1 MNLGKESE
9 TVEFKKSTS
18 ELKEGVIS
26 LASMLNKSGRGTLYF
41 GVINDGEVVGQ
52 QIGKD
57 TERTISDAIHNFIE
71 PCIIPAI
78 ETKTTPEGLEYI
90 EVKVEGMDSP
100 YSAYGLYYARS
111 ADQDKKAT
119 REALK
124 KMFVGSGFDFIR
136 ESAAARQ
143 DLHFTQLISL
153 LVSKGYH
160 VSNEKIFAKNERLL
174 TDDGRYNQMAELLSD
189 ESDVSIKVAR
199 FPGKDKASMSQ
210 RTDFGNKCMVL
221 AMQQA
226 IDYVQSINETNVDM
240 SGFQRKDTSLFDF
253 NAFREAWVNACLH
266 NSWHDMTPPAI
277 YIFSDRLEVVSY
289 GGLPFGLSEE
299 AFYQGD
305 SHPVNKA
312 LQTIFTQLDYAE
324 QTGHG
329 IPIIVSTYGKK
340 AFTISENFLIVT
352 IPYAFTPEWVSSSCI
367 SEEAIL
373 SLTDTQKRILDC
385 MKKNPKAKTE
395 EISKEIGV
403 SLSTVKKSTAKLI
416 ESGLVIRKGS
426 RRNGYWS
433 TGEGKKEW

>member
-1 MNLGKESE
+1 MNLGKETE
-9 TVEFKKSTS
+9 TIEFKKSTS

-41 GVINDGEVVGQ
+41 GVNNEGKVIGQ

-57 TERTISDAIHNFIE
+57 TERTISDAVSNFIE
-71 PCIIPAI
+71 PSIIPTI

-90 EVKVEGMDSP
+90 EVKVEGIDSP
-100 YSAYGLYYARS
+100 YSAYGHYYARS

-119 REALK
+119 REILK

-136 ESAAARQ
+136 ESPSSRQ

-160 VSNEKIFAKNERLL
+160 ISNEKIFAKNEKLL

-210 RTDFGNKCMVL
+210 RTDFGNKCMIL

-226 IDYVQSINETNVDM
+226 MDYVESIDETNVDLT
-240 SGFQRKDTSLFDF
+240 GPQRKETPLFDF
-253 NAFREAWVNACLH
+253 RAFREAWINACLH
-266 NSWHDMTPPAI
+266 NSWNDLTPPAI
-277 YIFSDRLEVVSY
+277 YIFSNRLEIVSY

-299 AFYQGD
+299 AFYQGE
-305 SHPVNKA
+305 SRPVNKA

-329 IPIIVSTYGKK
+329 VPIIVDIYGKE
-340 AFTISENFLIVT
+340 AFTISESFIIVS
-352 IPYAFTPEWVSSSCI
+352 IPYSFEPEWTSGNRAK
-367 SEEAIL
+367 EEVL
-373 SLTDTQKRILDC
+373 HSLKSTEKKVFESI
-385 MKKNPKAKTE
+385 KKNPKATAE
-395 EISKEIGV
+395 EIATQIGM
-403 SLSTVKKSTAKLI
+403 SLSTIKKTTAKL
-416 ESGLVIRKGS
+416 SDLGLISRQGS
-426 RRNGYWS
+426 RRDGYW
-433 TGEGKKEW
+433 KI

>member
-1 MNLGKESE
+1 MNLGKETE

-41 GVINDGEVVGQ
+41 GVNNEGKVIGQ

-57 TERTISDAIHNFIE
+57 TERTISGAVSNFIE
-71 PCIIPAI
+71 PSIIPTI

-90 EVKVEGMDSP
+90 EVKVEGIDSP
-100 YSAYGLYYARS
+100 YSAYGHYYARS

-119 REALK
+119 REILK

-136 ESAAARQ
+136 ESPSSRQ

-160 VSNEKIFAKNERLL
+160 ISNEKIFAKNERLL

-210 RTDFGNKCMVL
+210 RTDFGNKCMIL

-226 IDYVQSINETNVDM
+226 MDYVESINETNVDLA
-240 SGFQRKDTSLFDF
+240 GPQRKETPLFDF
-253 NAFREAWVNACLH
+253 RAFREAWINACLH
-266 NSWHDMTPPAI
+266 NSWNDLTPPAI
-277 YIFSDRLEVVSY
+277 YIFSNRLEIVSY

-299 AFYQGD
+299 AFYQGE
-305 SHPVNKA
+305 SRPVNKA

-329 IPIIVSTYGKK
+329 VPIIVDIYGKE
-340 AFTISENFLIVT
+340 AFTISESFIVVS
-352 IPYAFTPEWVSSSCI
+352 IPYSFEPEWTSGNRAK
-367 SEEAIL
+367 EEVPL
-373 SLTDTQKRILDC
+373 SLKSTE
-385 MKKNPKAKTE
+385 KKVFESIKNNPKATAE
-395 EISKEIGV
+395 EIATQIGM
-403 SLSTVKKSTAKLI
+403 SQSTIKKTTAKL
-416 ESGLVIRKGS
+416 SDLGLISRQGS
-426 RRNGYWS
+426 RRDGYW
-433 TGEGKKEW
+433 KI

>member
-1 MNLGKESE
+1 MNLGNE
-9 TVEFKKSTS
+9 TETIEFKKSTS

-41 GVINDGEVVGQ
+41 GVNNEGKVIGQ

-57 TERTISDAIHNFIE
+57 TERTISDAVSNFIE
-71 PCIIPAI
+71 PSIIPTI

-90 EVKVEGMDSP
+90 EVKVEGIDSP
-100 YSAYGLYYARS
+100 YSAYGHYYARS

-119 REALK
+119 REILK

-136 ESAAARQ
+136 ESPSSRQ

-160 VSNEKIFAKNERLL
+160 ISNEKIFAKNEKLL

-210 RTDFGNKCMVL
+210 RTDFGNKCMIL

-226 IDYVQSINETNVDM
+226 MDYVESIDETNVDLT
-240 SGFQRKDTSLFDF
+240 GPQRKETPLFDF
-253 NAFREAWVNACLH
+253 RAFREAWINACLH
-266 NSWHDMTPPAI
+266 NSWNDLTPPAI
-277 YIFSDRLEVVSY
+277 YIFSDRLEIVSY

-299 AFYQGD
+299 AFYQGE
-305 SHPVNKA
+305 SRPVNKA

-329 IPIIVSTYGKK
+329 VPIIVDIYGKE
-340 AFTISENFLIVT
+340 AFTISESFIIVS
-352 IPYAFTPEWVSSSCI
+352 IPYSFEPEWTSGNRAK
-367 SEEAIL
+367 EEVPL
-373 SLTDTQKRILDC
+373 SLKNTEKKVFESI
-385 MKKNPKAKTE
+385 KKNPKATAE
-395 EISKEIGV
+395 EIATQIGM
-403 SLSTVKKSTAKLI
+403 SLSTIKKTTAKL
-416 ESGLVIRKGS
+416 SDLGLISRQGS
-426 RRNGYWS
+426 RRDGYW
-433 TGEGKKEW
+433 KI

>member
-41 GVINDGEVVGQ
+41 GVMNDGEVIGQ
-52 QIGKD
+52 QMGKD

-71 PCIIPAI
+71 PSIIPTI

-160 VSNEKIFAKNERLL
+160 ISNEKTFAKNEKLL

-199 FPGKDKASMSQ
+199 FPGKDKSSISQ
-210 RTDFGNKCMVL
+210 RTEFGNKCMIL

-226 IDYVQSINETNVDM
+226 MDYVQSIDETNVDI
-240 SGFQRKDTSLFDF
+240 SGPQRNDIPLFDF
-253 NAFREAWVNACLH
+253 SAFREAWVNACLH
-266 NSWHDMTPPAI
+266 NSWHDLTPPAI

-329 IPIIVSTYGKK
+329 VPIIVSAYGRK
-340 AFTISENFLIVT
+340 AFTISDNFLTVT
-352 IPYAFTPEWVSSSCI
+352 IPYAFTPEWASGSSI
-367 SEEAIL
+367 SEEAML
-373 SLTDTQKRILDC
+373 ALTDTQKKILDC
-385 MKKNPKAKTE
+385 IKRNPKANAE
-395 EISKEIGV
+395 EISKEIGM
-403 SLSTVKKSTAKLI
+403 SLSTVKKSTAKLTEFGFI
-416 ESGLVIRKGS
+416 TRKGS

-433 TGEGKKEW
+433 IEGGK

>member
-1 MNLGKESE
+1 MNLGKENE

-41 GVINDGEVVGQ
+41 GITNDGKVAGQ

-71 PCIIPAI
+71 PSIIPTI
-78 ETKTTPEGLEYI
+78 ETKTTSDGLEYI
-90 EVKVEGMDSP
+90 EVKVEGTDSP
-100 YSAYGLYYARS
+100 YSAYGIYYARS

-160 VSNEKIFAKNERLL
+160 VSSEKTFAKNERLL

-199 FPGKDKASMSQ
+199 FPGKDKASISQ
-210 RTDFGNKCMVL
+210 RTEFGNKCMIL

-226 IDYVQSINETNVDM
+226 MDYVQSIDETNVDM
-240 SGFQRKDTSLFDF
+240 SGPQRKDTPLFDF

-266 NSWHDMTPPAI
+266 SSWHDLTPPAI

-329 IPIIVSTYGKK
+329 IPIIVSTYGRK
-340 AFTISENFLIVT
+340 AFTISESFLTVT
-352 IPYAFTPEWVSSSCI
+352 IPYAFMPKWVSGSGI
-367 SEEAIL
+367 SEKAVL
-373 SLTDTQKRILDC
+373 SLTDTQKKILGC
-385 MKKNPKAKTE
+385 IKRNPKANAE
-395 EISKEIGV
+395 EISKEIGM
-403 SLSTVKKSTAKLI
+403 SLSTVKKSTAR
-416 ESGLVIRKGS
+416 LVELGFIIREGS
-426 RRNGYWS
+426 KRNGYWL
-433 TGEGKKEW
+433 TGEGE